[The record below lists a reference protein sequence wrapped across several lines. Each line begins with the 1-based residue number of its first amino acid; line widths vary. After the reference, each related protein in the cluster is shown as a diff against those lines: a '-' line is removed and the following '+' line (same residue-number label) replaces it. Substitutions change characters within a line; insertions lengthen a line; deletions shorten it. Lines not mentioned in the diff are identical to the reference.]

1 MVKRTDEIGPQQIVE
16 LARQYIRHNLQGDL
30 RPAAVAK
37 AIGIGVQDLKGRYRC
52 STTTSIKR
60 DVKKIRLH
68 ALYEEVRINPNGDE
82 ESQVRQF
89 GLKPGEKLT
98 DEFEQEF
105 WISLEDHRQHSRLHL
120 GHTTHTQRKFS
131 PQAFT

>member
-1 MVKRTDEIGPQQIVE
+1 MVKRIDEIGPQQIVE
-16 LARQYIRHNLQGDL
+16 LARQYMRHNLQGDL

-37 AIGIGVQDLKGRYRC
+37 AMGIGVQDLKGSCRC

-60 DVKKIRLH
+60 DMKKIRLD

-89 GLKPGEKLT
+89 GLKPGVKLT

>member
-1 MVKRTDEIGPQQIVE
+1 MVKRIDEIGPQQIVE
-16 LARQYIRHNLQGDL
+16 LARQCMRHNLEGDL

-37 AIGIGVQDLKGRYRC
+37 AMGIGVQDLKGSYRC

-60 DVKKIRLH
+60 DVKKIRLD

-89 GLKPGEKLT
+89 GLKPGVKLT